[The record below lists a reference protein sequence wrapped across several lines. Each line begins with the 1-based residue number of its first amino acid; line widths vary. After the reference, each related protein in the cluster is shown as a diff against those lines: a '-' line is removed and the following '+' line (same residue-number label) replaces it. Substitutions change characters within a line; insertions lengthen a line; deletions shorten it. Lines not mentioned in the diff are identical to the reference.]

1 MENNY
6 LEHHGILG
14 QKWGVRRFQNADGT
28 RTAAGKARAADNLYK
43 TRDALRAKRNRV
55 QENKTEAIV
64 TSFGLLNRR
73 HHEQA
78 KAELKAL
85 KEERDRLPDEIKKA
99 RKEHNTAIKEA
110 IQSVDKEKLKKVA
123 VIGGAVAATMAIA
136 HPATRAALAKYGK
149 TVISNLPNA
158 ATKVGTV
165 VGKGAARF
173 VNKTEKRAGR
183 LGDAMVDA
191 ALASVGGIAIS
202 KLSEKMTPNENAS
215 EREKNTK
222 KVALSAASAGI
233 RTMTGGNGNGNNNNN
248 SNNSNS
254 RVDKSS
260 AEYQNL
266 FSGLESREDRQKIKD
281 RANSGASMEEL
292 QRLREELG
300 HSEVHEWIDSII
312 SDPTRW

>member
-1 MENNY
+1 MGYYDNY
-6 LEHHGILG
+6 LCHHGIKG
-14 QKWGVRRFQNADGT
+14 QKWGIRRFQNADGT
-28 RTAAGKARAADNLYK
+28 RTEAGK
-43 TRDALRAKRNRV
+43 KRE
-55 QENKTEAIV
+55 QESSSGSAQNGGTKKGI
-64 TSFGLLNRR
+64 S
-73 HHEQA
+73 
-78 KAELKAL
+78 
-85 KEERDRLPDEIKKA
+85 KETIKKA
-99 RKEHNTAIKEA
+99 
-110 IQSVDKEKLKKVA
+110 A
-123 VIGGAVAATMAIA
+123 VIGAGVVVGAALIA
-136 HPATRAALAKYGK
+136 NPATRGALAKYGK
-149 TVISNLPNA
+149 TAISKIPNA
-158 ATKVGTV
+158 VQVGTA

-248 SNNSNS
+248 SNTSNAK
-254 RVDKSS
+254 VDKSS